1 MIRSHHRKQ
10 DEETT
15 YWLSYSDMMAGLLLV
30 FVLIISL
37 TVLHAKLQFDA
48 KELEL
53 LGKEDEL
60 IAKSDDLEHERALV
74 AMQQT
79 ELDKQRIQLSEQGEE
94 LDSLQITLDE
104 QMARL
109 KSQEEALNERDIKLA
124 ELQALLDEQQI
135 KLDNIIGVRGELIE
149 ALKKEFEA
157 SNLHILVDEQTG
169 AITFDASILFDYN
182 EFVLKPGGE
191 EFLSKFLPIYTS
203 VLLSDKY
210 KDYVAEILIE
220 GHTDTDGDYLSNLE
234 LSQQRALSVAQY
246 CLSDDTKVLSR
257 DELQALRKVVA
268 ATGRSFSSPVYDAN
282 GRIDMDASR
291 RVEFLFR
298 LTDEE
303 MIREMIEIL
312 STDTAAETEPG
323 G

>member
-74 AMQQT
+74 ALQQT

-191 EFLSKFLPIYTS
+191 EFLSRFLPIYTS
-203 VLLSDKY
+203 VLLSDEY

-246 CLSDDTKVLSR
+246 CLSDNTKVLSR
-257 DELQALRKVVA
+257 DDLQALRKVVA
-268 ATGRSFSSPVYDAN
+268 ATGRSFSSPVYDEN

-312 STDTAAETEPG
+312 STDTSAEAESG

>member
-1 MIRSHHRKQ
+1 MIRAHHRKQ

-37 TVLHAKLQFDA
+37 TVLHAKIQFDA

-74 AMQQT
+74 ALQQT

-124 ELQALLDEQQI
+124 ELQALLDEQQF

-149 ALKKEFEA
+149 ALKKEFEK

-182 EFVLKPGGE
+182 EFVLKPTGE
-191 EFLSKFLPIYTS
+191 EFLSRFLPIYTG

-210 KDYVAEILIE
+210 KDYVSEILIE

-246 CLSDDTKVLSR
+246 CLSDNTKILDKKSL
-257 DELQALRKVVA
+257 EALRKVVA
-268 ATGRSFSSPVYDAN
+268 ATGRSFSSPVLDEN
-282 GRIDMDASR
+282 GKIDMDASR

-312 STDTAAETEPG
+312 SSDTSG